1 MRRISVLMATAF
13 VDMLGGAMIFPLLP
27 FYALKLHAA
36 PWMIGWMIAS
46 FWIAQLASSPVWGRV
61 SDRYGR
67 RPALLVGLSAAAAG
81 YVVFAFAVTPWMLVL
96 SRFVQGAGGGTTG
109 VAQAY
114 IGDAIEAR
122 ERAKALGWLSAATNA
137 GVMIGPAL
145 GSLATNLGS
154 AAPGLIAAG
163 LCLANVVS
171 AWRWLPESSPDKQRG
186 ATPSPAEALAA
197 PTAPPVPRRRVLA
210 VVWEVLKQPKADVS
224 RLIWIYTIGMLGTM
238 SMTAVLALYLDQVFG
253 VTEKTIGL
261 FFVYIGALSLV
272 MRALILGK
280 MVDRFGETG
289 VMRMGA
295 LAVAVGMAGM
305 PLAPSILTL
314 AAVMT
319 LFPIG
324 TALLYPATSALVTH
338 RAPKTELGQ
347 TLGVQQAF
355 GAVARILAP
364 IWATAAFQA
373 LGIGVPFYIA
383 GGILALVALLALG
396 VRPAAE
402 FRTVHQAASS

>member
-46 FWIAQLASSPVWGRV
+46 FWIAQLASSPLWGRV

-67 RPALLVGLSAAAAG
+67 RPALLVGLAASAAG
-81 YVVFAFAVTPWMLVL
+81 FLVFAFAVTPWMLVL
-96 SRFVQGAGGGTTG
+96 SRLVQGGGGGTTG

-114 IGDAIEAR
+114 IGDAIEPR

-154 AAPGLIAAG
+154 AAPGLIAAA
-163 LCLANVVS
+163 LCLANVAF
-171 AWRWLPESSPDKQRG
+171 AWRWLPESSPDKRRG
-186 ATPSPAEALAA
+186 AVRPAPEPAA
-197 PTAPPVPRRRVLA
+197 PRRRLLA
-210 VVWEVLKQPKADVS
+210 VVWEILKRPKADVS
-224 RLIWIYTIGMLGTM
+224 RLIWIYTVGMLGTM

-261 FFVYIGALSLV
+261 FFVYIGALSLI

-295 LAVAVGMAGM
+295 LAVGVGMAGM
-305 PLAPSILTL
+305 PLAPNILTL

-364 IWATAAFQA
+364 IWATAAFQV

-383 GGILALVALLALG
+383 GGILAVVCLLSFG
-396 VRPAAE
+396 VRPAVE
-402 FRTVHQAASS
+402 FRTTQPAST

>member
-1 MRRISVLMATAF
+1 VRRISVLMATAF

-46 FWIAQLASSPVWGRV
+46 FWIAQLASSPLWGRV

-81 YVVFAFAVTPWMLVL
+81 YVVFAFAFTPWMLVV
-96 SRFVQGAGGGTTG
+96 SRLVQGAGGGTTG

-114 IGDAIEAR
+114 IGDAIEPR

-137 GVMIGPAL
+137 GVMIGPAI
-145 GSLATNLGS
+145 GSLATNWGS
-154 AAPGLIAAG
+154 AAPGLIAAA
-163 LCLANVVS
+163 LCLANVVF
-171 AWRWLPESSPDKQRG
+171 AWRWLPESSPDKRRG
-186 ATPSPAEALAA
+186 AELAA
-197 PTAPPVPRRRVLA
+197 PVTAVPRRRVFT
-210 VVWEVLKQPKADVS
+210 VVWEVLKRPKADVS

-238 SMTAVLALYLDQVFG
+238 SMTAVLALYLDQRFG

-261 FFVYIGALSLV
+261 FFVYIGALSLI

-295 LAVAVGMAGM
+295 LIVAVGLAGM
-305 PLAPSILTL
+305 PLAPTILAL
-314 AAVMT
+314 AGVMA
-319 LFPIG
+319 LIPVG

-355 GAVARILAP
+355 GAVARIAAP

-373 LGIGVPFYIA
+373 LGAGVPFYIA
-383 GGILALVALLALG
+383 GGIVALVGVLAFG
-396 VRPAAE
+396 VRPAVE
-402 FRTVHQAASS
+402 FRPAHQPASG

>member
-1 MRRISVLMATAF
+1 VRRISVLMATAF

-46 FWIAQLASSPVWGRV
+46 FWIAQLASSPLWGRV

-67 RPALLVGLSAAAAG
+67 RPALLVGLAASAAG
-81 YVVFAFAVTPWMLVL
+81 FLVFAFAVTPWMLIL
-96 SRFVQGAGGGTTG
+96 SRLVQGGGGGTTG

-114 IGDAIEAR
+114 IGDAIEPR

-154 AAPGLIAAG
+154 AAPGLIAAA
-163 LCLANVVS
+163 LCLANVAF
-171 AWRWLPESSPDKQRG
+171 AWRWLPESSPDKRRG
-186 ATPSPAEALAA
+186 AVRPAAEAAA
-197 PTAPPVPRRRVLA
+197 PRRRLLA
-210 VVWEVLKQPKADVS
+210 VVWEILKRPKADVS
-224 RLIWIYTIGMLGTM
+224 WLIWIYTIGMLGTM

-261 FFVYIGALSLV
+261 FFVYIGALSLI

-338 RAPKTELGQ
+338 RAPKAELGQ

-383 GGILALVALLALG
+383 GGILALVCLLSFG
-396 VRPAAE
+396 VRPALE
-402 FRTVHQAASS
+402 FRTTQPAST